1 MREWTWR
8 VARERHLIPTHNTT
22 DINHTKP
29 ILIQQLQTIIY
40 RADST
45 DLQEISDSI
54 DELLEAVQK
63 VTGVT
68 VRAACESVVRKF
80 QHRLP
85 WIYTGVA
92 APESVDAAK
101 VEYKRLKKSKS
112 QTETVD
118 ECTQEGEYRTDR
130 RARIEMKRELKKRF
144 SYSKVELSLLP
155 DKQIAKSATIGEIK
169 SYKKR

>member
-1 MREWTWR
+1 M
-8 VARERHLIPTHNTT
+8 
-22 DINHTKP
+22 
-29 ILIQQLQTIIY
+29 IQQLQTIID
-40 RADST
+40 RADSI
-45 DLQEISDSI
+45 DVQEISDSI
-54 DELLEAVQK
+54 DGLLEVVQK

-92 APESVDAAK
+92 APESVEAAK

-112 QTETVD
+112 QIETVD